1 MRWLQLILSFIVKSV
16 TTGGE
21 KPHPMEEF
29 KDFMKENALKLFV
42 GMVLLVTIGTMLT
55 AGLYMLVASL
65 AAQSDLGL
73 PLRMTAMAW
82 GGLLL
87 ALVPVL
93 ILSFAWYKS
102 SPNEL
107 KHSKKKKNLPEEPAT
122 LEQALALLV
131 TDFVEERHMKRE
143 INFERERRM
152 FEAELNAA
160 SQHREGAHPS
170 ERH

>member
-1 MRWLQLILSFIVKSV
+1 MRWLQLILSFLMKRV

-29 KDFMKENALKLFV
+29 KEFMKENALKLFV

-73 PLRMTAMAW
+73 PVRMTAMAW
-82 GGLLL
+82 GGFLL
-87 ALVPVL
+87 ALVPAL

-102 SPNEL
+102 SPHEV
-107 KHSKKKKNLPEEPAT
+107 KHSKKKKNIPEQPAT

-143 INFERERRM
+143 IKFERERRI
-152 FEAELNAA
+152 FEAELNAGP
-160 SQHREGAHPS
+160 QNREATHPS
-170 ERH
+170 EHH